1 MNRSP
6 VLIMESVAR
15 ARVTMATLHD
25 RAMRSGS
32 IDDLM
37 EFSVIRTTV
46 AKIEEL
52 LQIANEYDDLLLRQL
67 ARTDARV
74 KLISG

>member
-1 MNRSP
+1 MTALCVQGAS
-6 VLIMESVAR
+6 
-15 ARVTMATLHD
+15 
-25 RAMRSGS
+25 
-32 IDDLM
+32 
-37 EFSVIRTTV
+37 IRTTV